1 MDDRAENQNSGA
13 TTKFSA
19 LDWPTPEMLQAANRA
34 RAKAFRDMILALV
47 KWAIASTANH
57 SISKLSRDAANTD
70 VLRVAPKR

>member
-1 MDDRAENQNSGA
+1 MDDRAENQNLGA

-34 RAKAFRDMILALV
+34 RAKAFRD
-47 KWAIASTANH
+47 H